1 MLCYSK
7 SLSSWRLQV
16 IAILGTY
23 IINQKDNN
31 LFLTTE
37 NSSKWF
43 IYSLETQLHGK
54 IFCSNIVPSYV
65 SFNKT
70 EYRKEHLE
78 RLLLAKVKSSSA
90 ASEEFK
96 AQHQTRIQVDLNE
109 ETEIFWDPCAAEKC
123 IKRRIWTHETYSDPV
138 ITGFTLQ

>member
-54 IFCSNIVPSYV
+54 IFCSKIVPSYV

-70 EYRKEHLE
+70 IQKRAPVET
-78 RLLLAKVKSSSA
+78 VSSQG
-90 ASEEFK
+90 K
-96 AQHQTRIQVDLNE
+96 IIQ
-109 ETEIFWDPCAAEKC
+109 CC
-123 IKRRIWTHETYSDPV
+123 
-138 ITGFTLQ
+138 Q